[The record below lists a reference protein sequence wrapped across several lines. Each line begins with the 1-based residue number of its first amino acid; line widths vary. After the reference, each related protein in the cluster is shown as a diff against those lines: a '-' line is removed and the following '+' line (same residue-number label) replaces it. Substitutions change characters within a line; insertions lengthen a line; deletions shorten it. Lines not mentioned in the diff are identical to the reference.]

1 MLDCTSGGSGQR
13 SIYHCPTAGSGR
25 EARLRAAACHDD
37 GCYYQRASWP
47 ATRKLVPASFEGRDL
62 EFLDAISLALGI
74 SGTKQRRFQ
83 GGNSLLSL
91 LERFSTQLSSDL
103 RDLVYSLVGLEDTTS
118 TMEIDYDMELREVFT
133 NAAIHIIEDI
143 GDLSVLAFGGSV
155 LGLPLWV
162 LDWRVAR

>member
-1 MLDCTSGGSGQR
+1 MAVAKEASIIALRQGAVVKLDF
-13 SIYHCPTAGSGR
+13 
-25 EARLRAAACHDD
+25 ARLLAMMMAAIT
-37 GCYYQRASWP
+37 REPSWP
-47 ATRKLVPASFEGRDL
+47 ATRELVPASFEGRDL

-74 SGTKQRRFQ
+74 SDTKQRRFQ

-118 TMEIDYDMELREVFT
+118 TMEIDYDLELREVFT

-162 LDWRVAR
+162 LDWRAAR